1 MISIAD
7 GEAFF
12 LILTYLPHRWQKHW
26 SSRTLT
32 CYNTGMKIVN
42 PPKRGWCYSMDLS
55 EKSQANVEYMIEQ
68 IKTKLRMATGAAMQA
83 SAFSVNQYDD
93 IYDLYD
99 MVMNKQNL
107 SISEVEA
114 VVSELGQL
122 RGNQ

>member
-1 MISIAD
+1 M
-7 GEAFF
+7 
-12 LILTYLPHRWQKHW
+12 
-26 SSRTLT
+26 
-32 CYNTGMKIVN
+32 V
-42 PPKRGWCYSMDLS
+42 DLS
-55 EKSQANVEYMIEQ
+55 VKSQANVEYMIEQ

-114 VVSELGQL
+114 VVSELGQI
-122 RGNQ
+122 RGNR

>member
-1 MISIAD
+1 
-7 GEAFF
+7 
-12 LILTYLPHRWQKHW
+12 
-26 SSRTLT
+26 
-32 CYNTGMKIVN
+32 
-42 PPKRGWCYSMDLS
+42 MDLN

-122 RGNQ
+122 RGNN

>member
-1 MISIAD
+1 
-7 GEAFF
+7 
-12 LILTYLPHRWQKHW
+12 
-26 SSRTLT
+26 
-32 CYNTGMKIVN
+32 
-42 PPKRGWCYSMDLS
+42 MDLS

-99 MVMNKQNL
+99 MVINKQNL

>member
-1 MISIAD
+1 
-7 GEAFF
+7 
-12 LILTYLPHRWQKHW
+12 
-26 SSRTLT
+26 
-32 CYNTGMKIVN
+32 
-42 PPKRGWCYSMDLS
+42 MDLS

-114 VVSELGQL
+114 VVSELGNA
-122 RGNQ
+122 RKPVDHH

>member
-1 MISIAD
+1 
-7 GEAFF
+7 
-12 LILTYLPHRWQKHW
+12 
-26 SSRTLT
+26 
-32 CYNTGMKIVN
+32 
-42 PPKRGWCYSMDLS
+42 MDLS